1 MSEPVAASPKTK
13 IAAIQMTATPRVAD
27 NLETAGRLIAQA
39 AAAGAKLVALPEYF
53 CLMGMRDRDKVE
65 IRENFGSGPIQDFLA
80 AAAVREKVWIV
91 GGTLPLAC
99 EVPDKVRNASLV
111 FDAAG
116 NCVARYDKIHLFGF
130 QTATERYDERRSLE
144 PGSEVVTLATP
155 FGRVGL
161 SVCYDLR
168 FPELYRAMGEVDLI
182 LIPSAFTETTGR
194 AHWETLIRAR
204 AVENLCYVLAPAQ
217 GGRHENGRETYGNS
231 MIVDPWGEVL
241 ARQDKTPGV
250 AIAELDLARIAEVR
264 SSLPALTH
272 RSVPR

>member
-1 MSEPVAASPKTK
+1 MSEAAAALPKTK
-13 IAAIQMTATPRVAD
+13 IAAIQVTATPRVAD
-27 NLETAGRLIAQA
+27 NLETAGRLIAEA

-65 IRENFGSGPIQDFLA
+65 IRENFGSGPIQYFLA
-80 AAAVREKVWIV
+80 AAAARENVWIV

-99 EVPDKVRNASLV
+99 GAPDKVRNASLV
-111 FDAAG
+111 FDAVG

-155 FGRVGL
+155 FGRLGL
-161 SVCYDLR
+161 SICYDLR

-241 ARQDKTPGV
+241 SRQDKAPGV
-250 AIAELDLARIAEVR
+250 GIAELDLARIAEVR
-264 SSLPALTH
+264 SSLPALAH
-272 RSVPR
+272 RSVPG

>member
-1 MSEPVAASPKTK
+1 MLPKTK
-13 IAAIQMTATPRVAD
+13 IAAIQVTATPRVAD
-27 NLETAGRLIAQA
+27 NLETAGRLIAEA

-80 AAAVREKVWIV
+80 ATAAREKVWIV

-111 FDAAG
+111 FDADG
-116 NCVARYDKIHLFGF
+116 NCAARYDKIHLFGF

-144 PGSEVVTLATP
+144 PGAEVVTLATP
-155 FGRVGL
+155 FGRLGL

-241 ARQDKTPGV
+241 SRQGKAPGIG
-250 AIAELDLARIAEVR
+250 IAELDLARIAEVR
-264 SSLPALTH
+264 SSLPALAH